1 MNMQFSKA
9 TVLATLAVILAACGG
24 GSNVSDL
31 EGTVTIDGSST
42 VYPIFEG
49 IAEEFSKAYP
59 SVDVTVNFSGTGG
72 GFTQFAQGNT
82 DLSNASR
89 PIKTSEAT
97 AAAANGIEFTELL
110 LAQDGLSVVVSDT
123 NTWLTDITV
132 AELARLWL
140 PAGDDAST
148 DDVVETNVPPTKW
161 NQVNASWPDQTIV
174 LYGPGTDSGTFD
186 FFTEEI
192 LGEVG
197 NIRSDFF
204 PSEDD
209 NILVQGV
216 STSQYALAYFG
227 YAYYL
232 PNVDTL
238 RAIPIIDGE
247 RGVAPAVAPTFET
260 ISDGSYSPL
269 ARPLFTY
276 VNNAKYVANEALRAF
291 LTFTMEEGKPLIDET
306 GYISLPPENY
316 EAHLETL
323 ADLLA

>member
-1 MNMQFSKA
+1 MNLKQVSKF
-9 TVLATLAVILAACGG
+9 TPLLGLFLAACGG
-24 GSNVSDL
+24 TTGVSDL

-49 IAEEFSKAYP
+49 VAEEFSKAYP
-59 SVDVTVNFSGTGG
+59 NVDVTVNFSGTGG

-89 PIKTSEAT
+89 PIKTSEA
-97 AAAANGIEFTELL
+97 AAAATNGIEFTELL

-123 NTWLTDITV
+123 NTWLVDITV
-132 AELARLWL
+132 DELADLWL
-140 PAGDDAST
+140 PSVSDDPAT
-148 DDVVETNVPPTKW
+148 VGIDETRVAPTKW
-161 NQVNASWPDQTIV
+161 RQINASWPNEDIV

-216 STSQYALAYFG
+216 SSSQYTLAYFG

-232 PNVDTL
+232 PNTDTL
-238 RAIPIIDGE
+238 RSIPIINGE
-247 RGVAPAVAPTFET
+247 RGVAAAVAPTFET
-260 ISDGSYSPL
+260 ISDGSYAPL

-276 VNNAKYVANEALRAF
+276 VNNAKYVANPALRAF
-291 LTFTMEEGKPLIDET
+291 LEFTMEEGKPLIDET
-306 GYISLPPENY
+306 GYISLPPEDY